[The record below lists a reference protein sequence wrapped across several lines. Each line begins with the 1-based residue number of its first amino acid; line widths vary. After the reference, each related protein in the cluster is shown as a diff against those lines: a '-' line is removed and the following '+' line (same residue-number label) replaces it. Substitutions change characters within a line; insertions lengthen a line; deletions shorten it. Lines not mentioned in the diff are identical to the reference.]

1 MNIKLNKLV
10 LFTSILGI
18 IKIRRHILSRLLRV
32 ELEKPETDS
41 PKRIEVLLQIRNA
54 EEQLLSVMRLQR
66 DEMERQNQNMERAI
80 EILDE
85 RRRQEIEALE
95 Q

>member
-1 MNIKLNKLV
+1 M
-10 LFTSILGI
+10 
-18 IKIRRHILSRLLRV
+18 
-32 ELEKPETDS
+32 ELEKPETDG

-85 RRRQEIEALE
+85 RRRQEIGALK

>member
-1 MNIKLNKLV
+1 M
-10 LFTSILGI
+10 
-18 IKIRRHILSRLLRV
+18 
-32 ELEKPETDS
+32 ELEKSKTDG
-41 PKRIEVLLQIRNA
+41 PKRIELLLQIRNA

-85 RRRQEIEALE
+85 RRRQEIGALE

>member
-1 MNIKLNKLV
+1 M
-10 LFTSILGI
+10 
-18 IKIRRHILSRLLRV
+18 
-32 ELEKPETDS
+32 ELEKSETDG
-41 PKRIEVLLQIRNA
+41 PKRIEILLQIRNA

-85 RRRQEIEALE
+85 RRRQEIGALE

>member
-1 MNIKLNKLV
+1 M
-10 LFTSILGI
+10 
-18 IKIRRHILSRLLRV
+18 
-32 ELEKPETDS
+32 ELEKPETDG
-41 PKRIEVLLQIRNA
+41 PKRIEILLQIRNA

-85 RRRQEIEALE
+85 RRRQEIGALE

>member
-1 MNIKLNKLV
+1 M
-10 LFTSILGI
+10 
-18 IKIRRHILSRLLRV
+18 
-32 ELEKPETDS
+32 ELEKPETEG

-66 DEMERQNQNMERAI
+66 DEMECQNQNMERAI

-85 RRRQEIEALE
+85 RRRQEIGLLE

>member
-1 MNIKLNKLV
+1 M
-10 LFTSILGI
+10 
-18 IKIRRHILSRLLRV
+18 
-32 ELEKPETDS
+32 ELEKPETDG

-54 EEQLLSVMRLQR
+54 EEQLLSVMRLQS

-85 RRRQEIEALE
+85 RRRQEIGALK

>member
-1 MNIKLNKLV
+1 M
-10 LFTSILGI
+10 
-18 IKIRRHILSRLLRV
+18 
-32 ELEKPETDS
+32 ELEKPETDG

-66 DEMERQNQNMERAI
+66 DEMECQNQNMERAI

>member
-1 MNIKLNKLV
+1 M
-10 LFTSILGI
+10 
-18 IKIRRHILSRLLRV
+18 
-32 ELEKPETDS
+32 ELEKPDTDG
-41 PKRIEVLLQIRNA
+41 PKRIEVLIQIRNA
-54 EEQLLSVMRLQR
+54 EEQLLSVIRLQR

>member
-1 MNIKLNKLV
+1 M
-10 LFTSILGI
+10 
-18 IKIRRHILSRLLRV
+18 
-32 ELEKPETDS
+32 ELEKPETEG

-66 DEMERQNQNMERAI
+66 DEMQRQNQNMARAV

-85 RRRQEIEALE
+85 RRRQELKALE

>member
-1 MNIKLNKLV
+1 M
-10 LFTSILGI
+10 
-18 IKIRRHILSRLLRV
+18 
-32 ELEKPETDS
+32 ELEKPETDG

-85 RRRQEIEALE
+85 RRRQEVGALE

>member
-1 MNIKLNKLV
+1 M
-10 LFTSILGI
+10 
-18 IKIRRHILSRLLRV
+18 
-32 ELEKPETDS
+32 ELEKPETDG
-41 PKRIEVLLQIRNA
+41 PKRIEVLLQIQNA

-85 RRRQEIEALE
+85 RRRQEIRALE

>member
-1 MNIKLNKLV
+1 M
-10 LFTSILGI
+10 
-18 IKIRRHILSRLLRV
+18 
-32 ELEKPETDS
+32 ELEKPETDG

-54 EEQLLSVMRLQR
+54 EEQLLSVMQLQR
-66 DEMERQNQNMERAI
+66 DEIERQNQNMERAI

-85 RRRQEIEALE
+85 RRRQEIGALE

>member
-1 MNIKLNKLV
+1 M
-10 LFTSILGI
+10 
-18 IKIRRHILSRLLRV
+18 
-32 ELEKPETDS
+32 ELEKPETDG

-85 RRRQEIEALE
+85 RRRQEIGALE

>member
-1 MNIKLNKLV
+1 M
-10 LFTSILGI
+10 
-18 IKIRRHILSRLLRV
+18 
-32 ELEKPETDS
+32 ELEKPETEG

-66 DEMERQNQNMERAI
+66 DKMQRQNQNMARAV
-80 EILDE
+80 EILDK
-85 RRRQEIEALE
+85 RCRQELEALE